1 MSTAVRESQP
11 AGAADADAAEAR
23 PAADPA
29 VEAPAVDAPA
39 VTARVTDQIRDAIVR
54 GEYAPNQRLIEADLS
69 ATFAASRATV
79 RTALLELASEGLVER
94 LPNRGSRVRA
104 ISLDEAIE
112 IIEVRMGVEGLCAA
126 KTAEHLTDA
135 EAAEF
140 EGLREEMFAA
150 VADGDLVEYS
160 RLHQRLDLRIRE
172 LSRHATASD
181 VLARLHAQSV
191 RHQFKLSSRPQR
203 AKVSVLQ
210 HAAIIDAI
218 VARDA
223 DAAERAVHEHLHSVV
238 DALREIA

>member
-1 MSTAVRESQP
+1 MSMAVREPQVADP
-11 AGAADADAAEAR
+11 ADTSETDGAGTAEAR
-23 PAADPA
+23 I
-29 VEAPAVDAPA
+29 
-39 VTARVTDQIRDAIVR
+39 TDLIRDAIVR
-54 GEYAPNQRLIEADLS
+54 GEYSPNQRLIEADLS
-69 ATFAASRATV
+69 STFAASRATV

-112 IIEVRMGVEGLCAA
+112 IIEVRMGVESLCAA
-126 KTAEHLTDA
+126 KAAAKISDA
-135 EAAEF
+135 DAAALEQ
-140 EGLREEMFAA
+140 LRDEMTVA

-160 RLHQRLDLRIRE
+160 RLHQYLDVRIRE
-172 LSRHATASD
+172 LSEHATASD

-191 RHQFKLSSRPQR
+191 RHQFKLSSRPAR

-223 DAAERAVHEHLHSVV
+223 ERAERAVREHMLSVI
-238 DALREIA
+238 DALRELA

>member
-1 MSTAVRESQP
+1 MSTAVEESK
-11 AGAADADAAEAR
+11 AGGAVDMTAADGARSAD
-23 PAADPA
+23 
-29 VEAPAVDAPA
+29 
-39 VTARVTDQIRDAIVR
+39 ARVTDLIRDAIVR

-112 IIEVRMGVEGLCAA
+112 ILEVRMSIESLCAA
-126 KTAEHLTDA
+126 K
-135 EAAEF
+135 AAEKISDADADAL
-140 EGLREEMFAA
+140 ERLRDEMAAA
-150 VADGDLVEYS
+150 VAEGDLPEYS
-160 RLHQRLDLRIRE
+160 RLNQYLDVRVRE
-172 LSRHATASD
+172 LSGHATASD

-191 RHQFKLSSRPQR
+191 RHQFKLSSRPAR

-218 VARDA
+218 VARDP
-223 DAAERAVHEHLHSVV
+223 DRAALAVHDHMLSVIA
-238 DALREIA
+238 ALRELA

>member
-1 MSTAVRESQP
+1 MDSQP
-11 AGAADADAAEAR
+11 AD
-23 PAADPA
+23 A
-29 VEAPAVDAPA
+29 VEAGSTEAVPELNGSGG
-39 VTARVTDQIRDAIVR
+39 ARVADRIRDAIVQ

-69 ATFAASRATV
+69 ATFSASRATV

-104 ISLDEAIE
+104 ISLEEAIE
-112 IIEVRMGVEGLCAA
+112 IIEVRIGVEGLCAA
-126 KTAEHLTDA
+126 KTAGYLTDA
-135 EAAEF
+135 DAAEL
-140 EGLREEMFAA
+140 EGLREGMFAS

-160 RLHQRLDLRIRE
+160 RLNRLLDVRIRE

-181 VLARLHAQSV
+181 VLGRLHAQSV

-218 VARDA
+218 VARDP
-223 DAAERAVHEHLHSVV
+223 DAAERAVRDHLLSVV